1 MLKKIEELNK
11 QIDSLMVKKTKA
23 DAQKEVW
30 ETRLNE
36 SIVKYA
42 KEYGVDLSGKSFKD
56 VKVKLAEEIRKVE
69 SQTAE
74 EFEKSQKLV
83 TLIQNGD
90 IKGAW
95 KELGVDLDAVEKEEE
110 VIEEVK
116 DESGSGTDEGL
127 QSASEVFNELEDLDD
142 NDFLGSEVEKSEAEL
157 AGFED
162 MGSDSMEIEVDEDD
176 DDEGIES
183 NLSSSFIK
191 DSRSVYNPRE
201 EKKEEVKK
209 PAMFLSFDDDEDDD
223 DDFIVQP
230 SVETSPKA
238 KGGMV
243 IEEDDDDGEDDF
255 AGFGSILK
263 GSKFQI

>member
-95 KELGVDLDAVEKEEE
+95 KELGVDLDAVEKEAEE
-110 VIEEVK
+110 VEEVGAV
-116 DESGSGTDEGL
+116 DEAAVDSTDEGL

-142 NDFLGSEVEKSEAEL
+142 DDFLGSEVEKSEAEL
-157 AGFED
+157 AGFT
-162 MGSDSMEIEVDEDD
+162 GLGGGSMEIEVDEDD
-176 DDEGIES
+176 DEEE
-183 NLSSSFIK
+183 IK
-191 DSRSVYNPRE
+191 IGGVTKVVE
-201 EKKEEVKK
+201 ERKVEVAKPEVKK
-209 PAMFLSFDDDEDDD
+209 QPMFLSFDDDEDDD

-230 SVETSPKA
+230 SVETSPK
-238 KGGMV
+238 GGMV
-243 IEEDDDDGEDDF
+243 IEEEEEENEDDVF
-255 AGFGSILK
+255 GGFGSILK